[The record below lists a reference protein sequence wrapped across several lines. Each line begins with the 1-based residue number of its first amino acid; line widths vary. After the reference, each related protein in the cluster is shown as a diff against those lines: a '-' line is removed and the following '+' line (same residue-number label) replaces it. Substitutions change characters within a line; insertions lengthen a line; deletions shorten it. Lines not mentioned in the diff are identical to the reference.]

1 MGLGIGLG
9 HANFARFPAIR
20 AVVFAIHAESD
31 IMQTL
36 AVAAIAVALAFLF
49 RQVALRTENCG
60 LHILLRLCARH
71 EELPRRK
78 ALWKTL

>member
-1 MGLGIGLG
+1 MALGVRLG

-20 AVVFAIHAESD
+20 AVVFAIHAQAD
-31 IMQTL
+31 ILQPL
-36 AVAAIAVALAFLF
+36 AVAAIAVALALLF

-60 LHILLRLCARH
+60 LHILLGLCAGP
-71 EELPRRK
+71 EEQPGRK